1 MAAEVSHGA
10 ETAEK
15 ASMLWRRP
23 CVGGVDGEAMRALC
37 QLGAGGDAE
46 ERLTQEAVEL
56 RWEGHGLVAR
66 APAGREVDT
75 SRDIVVRLRRQGE
88 RGVRSGSSGADER
101 WLGSGLGLGLRGLRR
116 AAGGGRRMAGGGLR
130 CRVARFVAKVL
141 RLARCV
147 HLMYCMACIA
157 HLPHACMLIVCPHIS
172 AAPA

>member
-1 MAAEVSHGA
+1 MLEEAAEMAAEVSHGA

-116 AAGGGRRMAGGGLR
+116 AAGGGRRAAGGGWLVEACDAALR
-130 CRVARFVAKVL
+130 ASSP
-141 RLARCV
+141 RCS
-147 HLMYCMACIA
+147 A
-157 HLPHACMLIVCPHIS
+157 LPVVCT
-172 AAPA
+172 